1 MRKVKYVFNDRTL
14 QYEKHKLSYKQI
26 AFKLITQTSAIVFTG
41 LVFHFAFTSMFP
53 SQNEKALTQ
62 ELKNAEYQLKQ
73 FSFKVESLNKK
84 MDELHQKDNQVNR
97 MILGVSEIDE
107 GIWEGGIGGHD
118 KFKHHLAFE
127 STGEI
132 IKTTLEK
139 IDKIE
144 RKVELQKE
152 SLDEIYSLAMKREKK
167 MASIPSIKPV
177 RGDKLKKDI
186 ELLSGFGWR
195 IHPVYKVKKFH
206 YGMDFTSPQGTV
218 IVSTGDGKVTK
229 IERVRSGYGNYI
241 EIDHG
246 YGYKT
251 LYAHMDKIDVK
262 VGQKVTKGQKVGTV
276 GNTGTSTAPHL
287 HYEVRINGEAVDPV
301 DYVMDG
307 LTTAEYLEVVKKAAV
322 ANQSYD

>member
-1 MRKVKYVFNDRTL
+1 MGKVKYVFNDKTL
-14 QYEKHKLSYKQI
+14 QYEKHKLSYRQI
-26 AFKLITQTSAIVFTG
+26 AFRLLIQAGAVIFTG

-53 SQNEKALTQ
+53 SEKEKQLSQ
-62 ELKNAEYQLKQ
+62 ELKSTEYQLKQ
-73 FSFKVESLNKK
+73 ISFKVESLNKK
-84 MDELHQKDNQVNR
+84 MDELHEKDNQVNR
-97 MILGVSEIDE
+97 MILGASEIDE
-107 GIWEGGIGGHD
+107 NVWEGGIGGHD
-118 KFKHHLAFE
+118 KYKHLLALE

-144 RKVELQKE
+144 RKAEIQKE
-152 SLDEIYSLAMKREKK
+152 SMEEIFSLAKKREKK
-167 MASIPSIKPV
+167 MSAIPSIKPV
-177 RGDKLKKDI
+177 RGDKLKKEI

-195 IHPVYKVKKFH
+195 VHPVYKIKKFH
-206 YGMDFTSPQGTV
+206 YGMDFTSPKGTV
-218 IVSTGDGKVTK
+218 IVATGDGRVKK

-246 YGYKT
+246 FGYTT

-287 HYEVRINGEAVDPV
+287 HYEVKINGEQVDPIN
-301 DYVMDG
+301 YVMDG
-307 LTTAEYLEVVKKAAV
+307 LTTKEYLEVVKKASV
-322 ANQSYD
+322 ANQSWD

>member
-1 MRKVKYVFNDRTL
+1 MGKIKYVFNDKTL

-26 AFKLITQTSAIVFTG
+26 AFRLLTQTSAVIFTG

-53 SQNEKALTQ
+53 SEKEKQLAL
-62 ELKNAEYQLKQ
+62 ELKNAEHQLKQ
-73 FSFKVESLNKK
+73 ISFKVESLNNK

-107 GIWEGGIGGHD
+107 GVWEGGIGGHD
-118 KFKHHLAFE
+118 KYKHLLGLE
-127 STGEI
+127 NTGEI
-132 IKTTLEK
+132 IKTTLDK

-144 RKVELQKE
+144 RKAEIQKE
-152 SLDEIYSLAMKREKK
+152 SIEEIFALAKKREKK
-167 MASIPSIKPV
+167 MSAIPSIKPV

-206 YGMDFTSPQGTV
+206 YGIDFTSPQGTV
-218 IVSTGDGKVTK
+218 IVATGDGKVTK
-229 IERVRSGYGNYI
+229 IERVKSGYGNYI

-246 YGYKT
+246 FGYTT

-262 VGQKVTKGQKVGTV
+262 VGQTVTKGQKVGTV

-287 HYEVRINGEAVDPV
+287 HYEVKINGESVDPI

-307 LTTAEYLEVVKKAAV
+307 LTTKEYLEVVKKASV
-322 ANQSYD
+322 ANQSWD